1 MNLTIVYSILRSNQ
15 SEIFY
20 NDIDSSWLID
30 GIYLF
35 GFLPMGAIS
44 LVLNVISFVL
54 ISRIMVRNHFLYE
67 YLRANTVISSLSCI
81 IEIFQF
87 TAFSPRYFEFVALS
101 TYSRIFRCQ
110 VFSYSQTTLL
120 FIISIL
126 DIFILIERLS
136 DFNKKLKVFIIL
148 SPLKN
153 IAITIVFCSLFNA
166 QILIYEYPNP
176 DETYYNEIGNI
187 SLNKTV
193 HQCIQSDFFGSV
205 YGIIM
210 YIVIILVKDVFTL
223 ILEICGCILLFSY
236 FRRFIRAHT
245 SLSRNASV
253 QHTTTA
259 ERTNN
264 MTQKR
269 KITLMVITLST
280 ISIITHSSMIIVF
293 LVYLFKI
300 ASSSILVILIL
311 FLSLKPFSNFFIF
324 GIFDNNFKA
333 TFGEIIGY
341 FWKKAFKS
349 Y

>member
-126 DIFILIERLS
+126 DIFIILERLA

-153 IAITIVFCSLFNA
+153 IAITIVFCSVLNVQLLFN
-166 QILIYEYPNP
+166 QIANS
-176 DETYYNEIGNI
+176 DEKFYNEIGNI
-187 SLNKTV
+187 SLNNTV
-193 HQCIQSDFFGSV
+193 ILCSQSDFFGSV
-205 YGIIM
+205 YGIVL
-210 YIVIILVKDVFTL
+210 YCVVLFVKDVFTL

-245 SLSRNASV
+245 SISLNASI
-253 QHTTTA
+253 QHTTSA

-264 MTQKR
+264 MTQK
-269 KITLMVITLST
+269 KKNHADGHHYI
-280 ISIITHSSMIIVF
+280 
-293 LVYLFKI
+293 Y
-300 ASSSILVILIL
+300 
-311 FLSLKPFSNFFIF
+311 N
-324 GIFDNNFKA
+324 FDN
-333 TFGEIIGY
+333 I
-341 FWKKAFKS
+341 AFF
-349 Y
+349 YGNHIHDLFI